1 MILLIEKFFSLILLG
16 VLFTSLAHLLS
27 GDKGV
32 SRQMEQANE
41 ELQTSTRLFSII
53 EHVYSHIDEH
63 RYPLIPIVHHNGNIR
78 YKEGSFHELTE
89 RYDRLA
95 VSRES
100 DAITTIELLDAHP
113 LQFSNTLPSCTET
126 AKQYQAIGYGGEILF
141 EVTIAWQ
148 DGCSPIITELPMKS
162 MAFIQPPSSL
172 VSKGLAVHSFLLLRS
187 ITTLYVSTEG
197 ILRFVQHIGDTVIEN
212 QPLLNGAPQL
222 LLEDKLTSLGL
233 HELSVTA
240 SFLETEKAYSHHL
253 TATLSRRLFDELF
266 LQAQRFQSHFP

>member
-1 MILLIEKFFSLILLG
+1 MILLIEKLFSLILLG

-32 SRQMEQANE
+32 LRQMERANE
-41 ELQTSTRLFSII
+41 ELQTSTRLFSIV

-63 RYPLIPIVHHNGNIR
+63 RYPLLPIVHRNGNLR

-89 RYDRLA
+89 RHDRLA

-100 DAITTIELLDAHP
+100 DAITTIELLDTHP
-113 LQFSNTLPSCTET
+113 LQVSNTLPLCTET
-126 AKQYQAIGYGGEILF
+126 AKQYQAIGYGGDILF
-141 EVTIAWQ
+141 EATIAWQ
-148 DGCSPIITELPMKS
+148 EGCSPIITELPLKS
-162 MAFIQPPSSL
+162 MAFIQPPAPLVGDSL
-172 VSKGLAVHSFLLLRS
+172 KAHSFLLLRS
-187 ITTLYVSTEG
+187 ITTLYVSTES

-222 LLEDKLTSLGL
+222 LLEDRLTSLGL

-240 SFLETEKAYSHHL
+240 SFSETDKQYSHPL
-253 TATLSRRLFDELF
+253 TATLSRKTFDELF
-266 LQAQRFQSHFP
+266 LHVQRLHLELP